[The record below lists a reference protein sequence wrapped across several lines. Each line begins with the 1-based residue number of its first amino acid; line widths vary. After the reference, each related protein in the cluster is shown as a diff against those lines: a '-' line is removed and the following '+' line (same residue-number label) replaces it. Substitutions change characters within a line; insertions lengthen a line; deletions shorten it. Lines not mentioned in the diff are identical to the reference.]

1 MYAFFKTWSWKR
13 VPTPNVEATVN
24 EPLLKQEIV
33 PDTQHKPEVSPAPAE
48 NGEAVKRRPIGLALG
63 YADVSIFVSLT
74 SILGFFGRIISGMVS
89 EYFIR
94 SIQLCKMVR
103 MKSRTPIIM
112 GNGRLL
118 GLTTL
123 VKAGSVFYD
132 IVICD
137 DPEYAKQVVE
147 EVFANRKHHHRD
159 WDDYHVSI
167 HLCFTGDLV

>member
-1 MYAFFKTWSWKR
+1 MEQGHSSNYGCW
-13 VPTPNVEATVN
+13 N
-24 EPLLKQEIV
+24 
-33 PDTQHKPEVSPAPAE
+33 
-48 NGEAVKRRPIGLALG
+48 
-63 YADVSIFVSLT
+63 
-74 SILGFFGRIISGMVS
+74 
-89 EYFIR
+89 
-94 SIQLCKMVR
+94 
-103 MKSRTPIIM
+103 RT
-112 GNGRLL
+112 
-118 GLTTL
+118 